1 MKFLLFDLDNTLIPS
16 DEAYL
21 AALRA
26 VGVTQFD
33 DGRFQ
38 DARTLVKAA
47 LPKGHV
53 AARNRL
59 LYFKAMLKSE
69 KPFSASKIL
78 DLMTS
83 YEAALESFLQ
93 EWVKVSGRVDVL
105 EQLLGFADGFI
116 LTNENLRTQLLKVRA
131 LGSAGQKFK
140 GMVTSEEVGYEKPH
154 LQIFQHALRTF
165 ELNPADVIMVGDD
178 VENDILPALKL
189 GMTCV
194 LTEEF
199 VKTSAHI
206 PAGVL
211 RISHLSELESL
222 LK

>member
-21 AALRA
+21 AALST
-26 VGVTQFD
+26 VGVAQGD
-33 DGRFQ
+33 EGRFQ
-38 DARTLVKAA
+38 DARALVKAA

-93 EWVKVSGRVDVL
+93 EWVKASGRIAVV
-105 EQLLGFADGFI
+105 ERLLGFADGCI
-116 LTNENLRTQLLKVRA
+116 LTNENLRTQLIKVRA
-131 LGSAGQKFK
+131 LGTAGQKFQ
-140 GMVTSEEVGYEKPH
+140 GMVTSEEVGYEKPR

-165 ELNPADVIMVGDD
+165 NLDPAEVIMVGDD
-178 VENDILPALKL
+178 LENDILPALKL

-199 VKTSAHI
+199 IKTSAHV
-206 PAGVL
+206 PDGVL